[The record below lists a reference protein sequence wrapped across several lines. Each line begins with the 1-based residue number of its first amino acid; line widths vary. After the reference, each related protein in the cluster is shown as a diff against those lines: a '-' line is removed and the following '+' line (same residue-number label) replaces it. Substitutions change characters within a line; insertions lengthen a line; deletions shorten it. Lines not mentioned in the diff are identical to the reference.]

1 MVLCW
6 CKNLYLL
13 SMGSNFSTQFAS
25 FVLRHPLICK
35 SLNHIKT
42 PYASVASFDKRVTSK
57 VSLCIFNFF
66 YVCTLF
72 HVYVGYSLLL
82 CRLWEIHSITR
93 TQFFTSKVSLDRV
106 VAELPIQSP
115 ANKVKT
121 ALFRAA
127 LALTL
132 RAGLS

>member
-35 SLNHIKT
+35 SLKHIKT
-42 PYASVASFDKRVTSK
+42 PYASIARATSK
-57 VSLCIFNFF
+57 VSLYIFNFF
-66 YVCTLF
+66 DVFTLF

-93 TQFFTSKVSLDRV
+93 TQFFTSKASLNRA
-106 VAELPIQSP
+106 VAELPIQFPTSQVKRPYFASP
-115 ANKVKT
+115 
-121 ALFRAA
+121 
-127 LALTL
+127 
-132 RAGLS
+132 SC